1 MSFNSD
7 DSYYELMF
15 NSIDVTIGDLIRKED
30 EDVGFLMNVCD
41 LVAARSKDKK
51 TKVGCVI
58 ARDTNILAYGYNG
71 TPHGAS
77 NVMRDKGGV
86 TLPCVIH
93 AELNALAKLAKS
105 TQSGEG
111 ATAYCTLLPCIPCTV
126 ALFQAGIKKMYY
138 ETIYRD
144 DSSIDYA
151 RSIGFKLIRVER
163 EGDRI
168 ELIRS

>member
-15 NSIDVTIGDLIRKED
+15 NGSDVTIGDLIRKED
-30 EDVGFLMNVCD
+30 EEVEFLMGVCE
-41 LVAARSKDKK
+41 LVASRSKDEK

-58 ARDTNILAYGYNG
+58 ARDNNILSIGYNG

-77 NVMRDKGGV
+77 NVMRDRNGV

-93 AELNALAKLAKS
+93 AELNALSKLAKS

-126 ALFQAGIKKMYY
+126 ALFQSGIKKMYY
-138 ETIYRD
+138 KEIYRD
-144 DSSIDYA
+144 ASSIDYGK
-151 RSIGFKLIRVER
+151 SIGFQMIKVDK
-163 EGDRI
+163 EGDKILLKRH
-168 ELIRS
+168 